1 MRQAGIDHQPH
12 RGIDGGV
19 WRRAQEQQLGGA
31 QAQHLQAR
39 RVGAV
44 KWPLDQE
51 PQHFFDL
58 AQPAQRRRQQQA
70 HEGAVARIEPGEPLM
85 AGQRIVQRLPLVE
98 AGNQEIERD
107 APGNNRGVHRAAL

>member
-12 RGIDGGV
+12 RGVDGGMR
-19 WRRAQEQQLGGA
+19 RRAQEQQLGGA
-31 QAQHLQAR
+31 QPQHLAAGG
-39 RVGAV
+39 VGALER
-44 KWPLDQE
+44 PLDQE
-51 PQHFFDL
+51 AQHLVDL
-58 AQPAQRRRQQQA
+58 AQAAQRRRQQQA

-98 AGNQEIERD
+98 AGHQDVERD